1 MKGYVVNNRAKSAV
15 ELALNLPKSERNIVT
30 LLLWTNAIA
39 QIGDVKLAD
48 QIHSEL
54 NSLSSSTRVLVDN
67 DRRFLNALID
77 VLQFPCFFFP
87 HPHSISFHRW
97 TANVDISL
105 EWNKLFKISNN
116 RILSL
121 IPPWR
126 KPTSSM
132 FASSLMI
139 FLLMN
144 FQLIFR
150 NYLFEHWPCTII

>member
-1 MKGYVVNNRAKSAV
+1 MIMKFVFFVAEEIFYGENLDQYVYPVNTLMKGYVVNNRAKSAV

-77 VLQFPCFFFP
+77 VLQFPCFFTP
-87 HPHSISFHRW
+87 SSF
-97 TANVDISL
+97 N
-105 EWNKLFKISNN
+105 LFS
-116 RILSL
+116 
-121 IPPWR
+121 
-126 KPTSSM
+126 
-132 FASSLMI
+132 
-139 FLLMN
+139 
-144 FQLIFR
+144 
-150 NYLFEHWPCTII
+150 